1 MSPTNLATPFYED
14 GDELTGYCTAAVTG
28 KRFVKIAANRQAGGP
43 NLVGGAIT
51 DSIAGGNVSIAQ
63 CVAGDK
69 VLGVAVYDQALG
81 NLVPIYRAPKVVPV
95 TAGAAIAAGQ
105 EVQSDANGE
114 AIPLAAG
121 KAAGLALDAAAVG
134 ADAQIALYP

>member
-1 MSPTNLATPFYED
+1 MTSNLATPYYED
-14 GDELTGYCTAAVTG
+14 GDELTGYCTANVTG

-51 DSIAGGNVSIAQ
+51 DSVAGGNVSVAQ
-63 CVAGDK
+63 AVAGDK
-69 VLGVAVYDQALG
+69 VFGIAVYDQTLG

-134 ADAQIALYP
+134 ADAQIALYL